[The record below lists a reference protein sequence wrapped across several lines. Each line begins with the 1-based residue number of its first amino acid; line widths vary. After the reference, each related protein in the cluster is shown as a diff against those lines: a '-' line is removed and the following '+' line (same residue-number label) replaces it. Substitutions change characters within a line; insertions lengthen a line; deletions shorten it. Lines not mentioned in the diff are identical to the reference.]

1 MRLAL
6 GTVLLGLGGVWQATA
21 APAAVSSPGSEVAVV
36 YNLNVAPDSRLV
48 AEHYAARRGV
58 PPEQLIGLPLPSTE
72 TITRAAF
79 RKQLYRPLVQ
89 ELEKRGL
96 VQFEQQ
102 RVPPQDGVP
111 GGKVRVLTASRVRY
125 LVLAYGVPLRIT
137 PDKTLKEPG
146 TEQLP
151 APLQRNEAA
160 VDNEL
165 ACLPLLERGALLT
178 GPILNPFHGS
188 TNVAALHPT
197 NGLFLVSRL
206 DGPSAAVAQRLV
218 DRALQAETNGLWGRA
233 FFDVRGLTNT
243 AYVKGDEWIRTA
255 YETARRQ
262 GFEVVL
268 DERPATFPAWFP
280 MPQIALYAGW
290 YDKDVSG
297 PLARDAVEF
306 QPGAVAYHLHSF
318 SAQTV
323 REPGS
328 RWVGPFLERGVT
340 ATLGTV
346 AEPYLDLSP
355 NVGIFFTFLISLGCN
370 FAEAAYVSQPV
381 VSWQT
386 TVIGDPLYRPMARP
400 PAELH
405 AELERQNSEWL
416 QWSHLR
422 IVNLNRANHNPVP
435 DLTPYLETLELTGRS
450 ALLSEKLGR
459 LYAAQG
465 RIDQAIAQYRA
476 ALRLAPSPHQAV
488 ALQLLLAQLLIEKG
502 KPAEALEVYDAFF
515 DAHPD
520 YPDLIRFYREALP
533 LARQLRD
540 ERRVAAY
547 LGRVEKLAPSPAPAT
562 TNQAPAA
569 KR

>member
-370 FAEAAYVSQPV
+370 FAGGRVRVPTRGLVADHGDRRPVVPADGPAARRTARGTRTAEQRVAPVVASADRQPEPGQPQPGAGPHALSGDAGADRTQRVAEREARPPVSQPRAGSTKPSHNIGRPCDWPRPRIRLWRCSC
-381 VSWQT
+381 SW
-386 TVIGDPLYRPMARP
+386 
-400 PAELH
+400 
-405 AELERQNSEWL
+405 
-416 QWSHLR
+416 
-422 IVNLNRANHNPVP
+422 
-435 DLTPYLETLELTGRS
+435 
-450 ALLSEKLGR
+450 
-459 LYAAQG
+459 
-465 RIDQAIAQYRA
+465 
-476 ALRLAPSPHQAV
+476 PSC
-488 ALQLLLAQLLIEKG
+488 
-502 KPAEALEVYDAFF
+502 
-515 DAHPD
+515 
-520 YPDLIRFYREALP
+520 
-533 LARQLRD
+533 
-540 ERRVAAY
+540 
-547 LGRVEKLAPSPAPAT
+547 
-562 TNQAPAA
+562 
-569 KR
+569 

>member
-1 MRLAL
+1 MRVAL
-6 GTVLLGLGGVWQATA
+6 GIVLLGLGEVLLATA
-21 APAAVSSPGSEVAVV
+21 APATASSSGSEVVV
-36 YNLNVAPDSRLV
+36 IYNRNVEPDSRQV

-58 PPEQLIGLPLPSTE
+58 PKAQLIGLALPPKE
-72 TITRAAF
+72 TMTRAAF
-79 RKQLYRPLVQ
+79 RKDLYRPLVQ
-89 ELEKRGL
+89 ELEQRGL

-102 RVPPQDGVP
+102 RLPAQEGAP

-137 PDKTLKEPG
+137 PDKSLKEPG
-146 TEQLP
+146 AEQLP

-188 TNVAALHPT
+188 TNAAALHPT

-206 DGPSAAVAQRLV
+206 DGPSRQVAQRLV
-218 DRALQAETNGLWGRA
+218 DLALQAEANGWWGRA
-233 FFDVRGLTNT
+233 YFDVRGLTNT
-243 AYVKGDEWIRTA
+243 AYVKGDEWIRAA

-262 GFEVVL
+262 GFETVL

-297 PLARDAVEF
+297 PLGLDSVEF
-306 QPGAVAYHLHSF
+306 LPGAVAYHLHSF

-323 REPGS
+323 REPQS
-328 RWVGPFLERGVT
+328 RWVGPFLDRGVT

-370 FAEAAYVSQPV
+370 FAEAAYLAQPV

-400 PAELH
+400 PADLH
-405 AELERQNSEWL
+405 AALEQQDSEWL
-416 QWSHLR
+416 PWSHLR
-422 IVNLNRANHNPVP
+422 VVNLNLANHNPTP
-435 DLTPYLETLELTGRS
+435 DLVPYLETLALTPRS

-459 LYAAQG
+459 LYSAQG
-465 RIDQAIAQYRA
+465 KLDPAIAQYRA
-476 ALRLAPSPHQAV
+476 ALRLQPSPQQAV
-488 ALQLLLAQLLIEKG
+488 ALQLLLIQLLIEQG
-502 KPAEALEVYDAFF
+502 KSAEALEVYDAFF
-515 DAHPD
+515 DANPH

-540 ERRVAAY
+540 ERRVADY
-547 LGRVEKLAPSPAPAT
+547 LARVEKLTPPPAAAT
-562 TNQAPAA
+562 TNQSPAG